1 MEFVR
6 LNNDVLIPQVGYG
19 VYKVPNEEITASV
32 LTAFEAGYRSI
43 DTAQFY
49 QNEAGLGEAIRQSG
63 IPRKDLFITSKV
75 WNSHHGTD
83 RTVQAFEASLE
94 QLGLEYLDLYLVH
107 WPVPVLDKYIET
119 YQAMEQLYKDGRIRA
134 IGVSNFHIQHLQRLL
149 DVCDIIPTV
158 NQVECHPYLQ
168 QQELKAFC
176 KQHGIYVESW
186 SPLYRGGE
194 VLQETSIL
202 QIAEKHQKTPAQ
214 IILRWHLQEDSII
227 IPKSVTPVRIHE
239 NIGLFDF
246 ELDEEDIGAIR
257 NLNKD
262 VRIGKDPDDMN
273 IIDQ

>member
-134 IGVSNFHIQHLQRLL
+134 IGVSNFHIHHLQRLL